1 MSLPLAKLKNLALY
15 HYDSCPFCAKT
26 RQAIKKLGL
35 NIELRNIQTSSQ
47 HRNDLQR
54 GGHKTQVPC
63 LRLEQANGADQWLY
77 ESDDIINFLA
87 KQQNELLH
95 LALTA

>member
-1 MSLPLAKLKNLALY
+1 MTLSLAQPKKLALY

-26 RQAIKKLGL
+26 RQAIDDLGL
-35 NIELRNIQTSSQ
+35 SIELRNIQHHHK
-47 HRNDLQR
+47 HRIDLKN
-54 GGHKTQVPC
+54 GGNKTQVPC
-63 LRLEQANGADQWLY
+63 LRIEKTSGETQWLY

-87 KQQNELLH
+87 LQQNELFR